1 MNIDDIKKL
10 LESFYE
16 AKTSPEEELLLLNY
30 FNSTDIADELIA
42 EREVFLG
49 FYESEALNIPSNLES
64 KLTQLI
70 DEQSKINSKPKQRTQ
85 LFLKWASI
93 AACFALLVSSVFY
106 FNNVSL
112 QGDNQALIDNIDDMS
127 KEQYIEME
135 NALRLFSSNFDKGLK
150 QLDDVRENLE
160 KTNDIL
166 NDTFKKN

>member
-1 MNIDDIKKL
+1 MNINEIKKL

-16 AKTSPEEELLLLNY
+16 AKTSPDEELLLLSY
-30 FNSTDIADELIA
+30 FNSADIADELIS

-49 FYESEALNIPSNLES
+49 LYESDAIDIPSNLES
-64 KLTQLI
+64 KLAQLI
-70 DEQSKINSKPKQRTQ
+70 DEQSKKSSKPKQRTQ
-85 LFLKWASI
+85 LVLKWASI
-93 AACFALLVSSVFY
+93 AACFALLISSVFY